1 MRRLTK
7 VLSVLLVLLAAAA
20 CSNRE
25 QLPLQEGFLTVS
37 LSPDIETVPM
47 VKGQAGAPVQ
57 TFSLEVTPKGGG
69 QSVVVEDYRTLAGSP
84 LRLVAGNYTV
94 RAFSGTQ
101 SATAWNLPSY
111 EGTTD
116 IRIKPDQVN
125 TAVIDVSLVTTM
137 VTVSFEE
144 NTADFFSDYQVTVAT
159 ENSEA
164 LVFNN
169 RTGSVRDTAYFRAS
183 ALDWELRMV
192 NTAGGTYHLGPV
204 KIEHVQPRQHYQL
217 HFSIEEYTKNAGGGV
232 VRLSVDDSTVTREY
246 QLCLDFDND
255 GLPTITASFEIT
267 SDISIP
273 KGNETSKQI
282 YALAPKGMKSLVLS
296 HSSSELLAAGLPQAT
311 ELVDGDL
318 SALNAAGV
326 SVSAVNYGDQAC
338 TLEMSGLLS
347 CLDLGTYPMTL
358 TIVDTKDH
366 YCQIPFHFTIAS
378 PVEAEAVSA
387 KPWAEFAILKGKWYT
402 ATRPAGL
409 RVQYRKA
416 SETAWTD
423 YSGTLVANDAA
434 ATFSTELYGLEA
446 STAYVFR
453 VITDMDQDTREVSFT
468 TVGTQSIPNL
478 SFDDWYQ
485 DGNAWYPGADAAS
498 RIWDTANGG
507 TASFGCVPTTPE
519 TSDVVAGKAARLES
533 TTVTVVVITKFAAGN
548 IYIGDFVGVSGVG
561 AELDWGYPYSARPM
575 ALHGYYKYMP
585 KAIDN
590 VDDPYKD
597 KKGEMDSCSIKM
609 YLLDWSAKFR
619 INTSKKVF
627 LQDDDPSIIAMCDFT
642 SNVTNSGYVEFTLP
656 LEYRDS
662 RIPSYV
668 VVVGAASRLGDYFTG
683 GKGSTLL
690 LDEFSLIFDAGQLT
704 EEQRSLVGYRNLQ

>member
-1 MRRLTK
+1 MRRLTT
-7 VLSVLLVLLAAAA
+7 VLSALALLAAAA
-20 CSNRE
+20 CSQRE
-25 QLPLQEGFLTVS
+25 QQPSQEGFLTVS

-47 VKGQAGAPVQ
+47 VKSQAGEPVG
-57 TFSLEVTPKGGG
+57 TFSLEVTPRGGG

-94 RAFSGTQ
+94 KAFSGTQ
-101 SATAWNLPSY
+101 ATTAWNLPTY
-111 EGTTD
+111 EGSTD
-116 IRIKPDQVN
+116 ITIKPDRVN
-125 TAVIDVSLVTTM
+125 TASIDVSLVTTM
-137 VTVSFEE
+137 VTVSFDE
-144 NTADFFSDYQVTVAT
+144 NTDDFFTDYKVTVAT
-159 ENSEA
+159 EGSDA

-169 RTGSVRDTAYFRAS
+169 QTGTVRDTAYFRAS
-183 ALDWELRMV
+183 TLDWELRMV
-192 NTAGGTYHLGPV
+192 NTAGDTYRLGPV
-204 KIEHVQPRQHYQL
+204 YIENVQPRQHYQL
-217 HFSIEEYTKNAGGGV
+217 NFAIQEYTKNAGGGV
-232 VRLSVDDSTVTREY
+232 LRLRVDDSTEVKEY

-255 GLPTITASFEIT
+255 GQPTITANFEIT
-267 SDISIP
+267 SDISVP
-273 KGNETSKQI
+273 KGNETAKEI
-282 YALAPKGMKSLVLS
+282 YAQAPKGIKSLVLS
-296 HSSSELLAAGLPQAT
+296 HQNSELLAAGLPQAT
-311 ELVDGDL
+311 ELVDGNV
-318 SALNAAGV
+318 SALNTAGV
-326 SVSAVNYGDQAC
+326 AASAVNYGQQAC
-338 TLEMSGLLS
+338 TLELSGLLS
-347 CLDLGTYPMTL
+347 RLDLGSYPMTL
-358 TIVDTKDH
+358 TVVDTKDH
-366 YCQIPFHFTIAS
+366 YCQIPFHFTISS

-387 KPWAEFAILKGKWYT
+387 KPWAEFAILRGKWYT
-402 ATRPAGL
+402 SSRPAGL

-416 SETAWTD
+416 SETAWSD
-423 YSGTLVANDAA
+423 YSGAIDANDAA

-453 VITDMDQDTREVSFT
+453 VITDKDQDTREVSFT
-468 TVGTQSIPNL
+468 TVGTQTIPNL
-478 SFDDWYQ
+478 NFDDWYQ
-485 DGNAWYPGADAAS
+485 DGSAWYPGANAS
-498 RIWDTANGG
+498 TRIWDTANGG

-519 TSDVVAGKAARLES
+519 TSDVVSGKAARLES

-548 IYIGDFVGVSGVG
+548 LYVGDFVQVSGVG

-590 VDDPYKD
+590 AEDPYKD

-642 SNVTNSGYVEFTLP
+642 SNVTNSEYVEFTLP
-656 LEYRDS
+656 LQYRDS
-662 RIPSYV
+662 RIPTYV

-704 EEQRSLVGYRNLQ
+704 EEQRSLVGYRNIQ